1 MGMFGDDDPY
11 DYGNCYTNK
20 VIGRKD
26 HRGVVKL
33 ATTEPKTSARKKV
46 AFMDSDDSDDV
57 LFIRKKPK
65 GEPKR
70 NIPESK

>member
-11 DYGNCYTNK
+11 DYGKCYTNK

-26 HRGVVKL
+26 HRGVLKI

-46 AFMDSDDSDDV
+46 AFMDSDDSDDDE

-65 GEPKR
+65 V
-70 NIPESK
+70 